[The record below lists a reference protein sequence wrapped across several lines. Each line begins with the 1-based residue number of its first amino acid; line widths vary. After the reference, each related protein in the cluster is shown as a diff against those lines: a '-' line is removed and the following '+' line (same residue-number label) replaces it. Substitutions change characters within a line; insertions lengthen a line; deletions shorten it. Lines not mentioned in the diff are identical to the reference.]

1 MSLLALSQYPYTD
14 EVQAI
19 KRYLDDVGIIVDPD
33 LADPGRFFDSLW
45 LKGWPD
51 MVIFGAGRSA
61 NTLVNFHRQFGPEPM
76 SNYASFKR
84 LPELTALAE
93 KSLTINDVNGQK
105 EITKQLVDLMYEELP
120 ALPLFLVPQAIVVQP
135 GVHVTW
141 VKIQMVT
148 RYAGDE
154 WIEKK

>member
-1 MSLLALSQYPYTD
+1 
-14 EVQAI
+14 
-19 KRYLDDVGIIVDPD
+19 
-33 LADPGRFFDSLW
+33 
-45 LKGWPD
+45 
-51 MVIFGAGRSA
+51 
-61 NTLVNFHRQFGPEPM
+61 M

-84 LPELTALAE
+84 SPKLTALAE